1 VLKIGQALVSIV
13 IISAIDATLWR
24 ALHDEAAVRAQVG
37 RWSYGG
43 GKSERRAAN
52 AVHGTP

>member
-1 VLKIGQALVSIV
+1 VLKIGQVLVSIV